1 MYIYISMM
9 IRKYKDVQLCRSLAE
24 IFVEERGAS
33 FFSLSLDLFVLD

>member
-1 MYIYISMM
+1 MYIYISMT

-24 IFVEERGAS
+24 IFVKERGAS